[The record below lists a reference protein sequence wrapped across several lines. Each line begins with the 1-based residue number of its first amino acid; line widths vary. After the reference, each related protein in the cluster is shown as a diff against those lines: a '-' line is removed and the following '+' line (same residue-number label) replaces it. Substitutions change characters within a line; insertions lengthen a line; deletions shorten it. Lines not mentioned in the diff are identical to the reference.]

1 MKTNQEVYFDSI
13 THTYLMGDKILQGV
27 TTLMRKH
34 GLSTDYSGIPDHIL
48 KNAAERGTAVH
59 KAIENYING
68 KSYEDCLVE
77 AGDHYDFV
85 ANALKEYIKLKIPAS
100 TAEYLVS
107 DNEMVATSIDI
118 VMTDYSLADVKTTS
132 QLDEESLRWQLSI
145 GKFLFEKQTGI
156 KVPHLYGIHI
166 REKGKKIKVEPI
178 PREEV
183 ERLFECEKNGTKYT
197 QPKDVIVAKILQGS
211 ELIELIDLEKT
222 YSELD
227 AKLQK
232 AKDERDEFRKR
243 FYDLMKEHGV
253 DKVEGENITITRTA
267 SYTKNNFNSKQL
279 QKDDPKLYK
288 KYLTTS
294 NVKGSLRV
302 TLKNKPKKLKS

>member
-1 MKTNQEVYFDSI
+1 M
-13 THTYLMGDKILQGV
+13 
-27 TTLMRKH
+27 
-34 GLSTDYSGIPDHIL
+34 
-48 KNAAERGTAVH
+48 
-59 KAIENYING
+59 
-68 KSYEDCLVE
+68 
-77 AGDHYDFV
+77 
-85 ANALKEYIKLKIPAS
+85 KEYIKLKIPAS

-302 TLKNKPKKLKS
+302 TLKNKLSSVYRELEHNTINKSEK

>member
-1 MKTNQEVYFDSI
+1 
-13 THTYLMGDKILQGV
+13 MGFI
-27 TTLMRKH
+27 
-34 GLSTDYSGIPDHIL
+34 S
-48 KNAAERGTAVH
+48 ER
-59 KAIENYING
+59 
-68 KSYEDCLVE
+68 
-77 AGDHYDFV
+77 
-85 ANALKEYIKLKIPAS
+85 
-100 TAEYLVS
+100 
-107 DNEMVATSIDI
+107 
-118 VMTDYSLADVKTTS
+118 
-132 QLDEESLRWQLSI
+132 
-145 GKFLFEKQTGI
+145 
-156 KVPHLYGIHI
+156 
-166 REKGKKIKVEPI
+166 KGKDKSRAD

-294 NVKGSLRV
+294 NVKVL
-302 TLKNKPKKLKS
+302 